1 LTRETSR
8 QDLGR
13 ALDENRVLV
22 SAVFG
27 AVAEFAASGEQK
39 LQAVVQAGKVAEAFL
54 SCIDSGT
61 SRLESGDAQ
70 VVRGEEGYQQRACI
84 MAACYREG
92 TEI

>member
-1 LTRETSR
+1 MTRETSR

-54 SCIDSGT
+54 SCVDSRT
-61 SRLESGDAQ
+61 SRLESDAE
-70 VVRGEEGYQQRACI
+70 VVRGEEGDQQRASIIAVCH
-84 MAACYREG
+84 RQG